1 MAKVKRLSSA
11 NRAWNILRLAMLWAR
26 KGSFIKRK
34 LVMDL
39 HQASKYLK
47 ALKKNSKED
56 SIRYYGEH
64 ELSFDETP
72 MIQVKMYKPTS
83 MRFRLPCFT
92 PDQMVDFDCEDYCF
106 NSNCAIEDHGNN
118 VDQEETSCCKLYH
131 DSDDDANDGDEQI
144 DERAEKFI
152 AEFYAQMKLQR
163 QMSRLEYQ

>member
-47 ALKKNSKED
+47 ALKRNSKDD

-72 MIQVKMYKPTS
+72 MIHVKMYKPTS

-92 PDQMVDFDCEDYCF
+92 PEMIDFDCDDYCF
-106 NSNCAIEDHGNN
+106 NSNCAIEEDHGNN
-118 VDQEETSCCKLYH
+118 GDQEETSCCKLYH
-131 DSDDDANDGDEQI
+131 DSDDDGDEQI

-163 QMSRLEYQ
+163 QMSRLEYP